1 MRNGLIQLVRCKQLV
16 DASATL
22 RMLRLEDGSQKSRES
37 VNECRLYRQYKHQD
51 DTMTLELPRAR
62 AMRQANLFCSKDRT
76 DAVSGISGFDIGLWT
91 LTLWTSWL
99 AAKGE

>member
-1 MRNGLIQLVRCKQLV
+1 
-16 DASATL
+16 
-22 RMLRLEDGSQKSRES
+22 
-37 VNECRLYRQYKHQD
+37 
-51 DTMTLELPRAR
+51 
-62 AMRQANLFCSKDRT
+62 MRQANLFCSKDRT